1 MPIKESSVSEKCNG
15 PWNNK
20 CDSMSDDSQEK
31 EIRKKSGIQ
40 FIKGIL
46 NVLLK
51 LILLFSE
58 NLHIDYFIKLL
69 EKITSNQW
77 ASYLFFQLAIQSL
90 KNKINYFLF
99 FYKKPLI
106 KRAFSFRVCQIPFFS
121 FSWDLR
127 IASSSFSFAQI
138 DEAVC
143 LPLQQ
148 KFRFL

>member
-58 NLHIDYFIKLL
+58 NLRSAYFIKLL

-77 ASYLFFQLAIQSL
+77 PSYLFFQLAIQSL
-90 KNKINYFLF
+90 KNKINYFFLSSSIHISLKLYF
-99 FYKKPLI
+99 LHKPL
-106 KRAFSFRVCQIPFFS
+106 KASSIPS
-121 FSWDLR
+121 
-127 IASSSFSFAQI
+127 IAS
-138 DEAVC
+138 
-143 LPLQQ
+143 
-148 KFRFL
+148 